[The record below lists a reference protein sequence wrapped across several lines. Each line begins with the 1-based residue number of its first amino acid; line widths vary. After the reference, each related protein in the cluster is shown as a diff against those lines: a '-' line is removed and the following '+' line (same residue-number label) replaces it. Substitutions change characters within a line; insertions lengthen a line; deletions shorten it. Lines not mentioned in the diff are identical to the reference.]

1 MANKV
6 LIVQTSASKYPEMKR
21 ATGSWLGEAV
31 EFVEP
36 MEKAEHA
43 IN

>member
-6 LIVQTSASKYPEMKR
+6 LIVQTNTSKYPEMKR

-36 MEKAEHA
+36 MEKAGYA